1 MGRQI
6 VASYDPGQG
15 RRRGVV
21 DGYVIMDD
29 HVDVG
34 DLRARLILIH
44 PGRGLQLIDV
54 PRILELLMRPLA

>member
-21 DGYVIMDD
+21 DGYVII
-29 HVDVG
+29 VYVG
-34 DLRARLILIH
+34 DLCARLILTH
-44 PGRGLQLIDV
+44 PGRGLQPIDV
-54 PRILELLMRPLA
+54 RRILELLIRPLA